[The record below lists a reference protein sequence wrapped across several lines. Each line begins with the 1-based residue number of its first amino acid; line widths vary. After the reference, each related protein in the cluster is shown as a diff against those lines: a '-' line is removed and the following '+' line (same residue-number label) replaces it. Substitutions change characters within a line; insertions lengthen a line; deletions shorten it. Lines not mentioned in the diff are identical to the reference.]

1 MVESG
6 IDVGWYVYAFTR
18 FMFNDVIMLSL
29 VIPLFRYRFPSMDE
43 LSRVS
48 SVLCFRTYDFV
59 QFIASRLQD
68 SALPTLHKG

>member
-6 IDVGWYVYAFTR
+6 IDVGWCVYAFTR

-29 VIPLFRYRFPSMDE
+29 YLLFRYRVPSMDE

-48 SVLCFRTYDFV
+48 SVLCLRTYDFV

-68 SALPTLHKG
+68 NDLPTLQKG